1 MEKQIWDFLYSKIGN
16 KYGVAGLM
24 GNLYAESGLSPTNME
39 NAYENRLGY
48 NDTTYTNAVDAGSYT
63 NFVHDA
69 CGYGL
74 AQWTYYSRKQGL
86 LNYAKSKGV
95 SIGNLNM
102 QLEYLYQELQ
112 QSYPGVLNILKNA
125 VSILQA
131 SNSVLF
137 DFENPANQSTY
148 VQNQRAE
155 YGQTY
160 YNKYVGTIDV
170 VVSESLT
177 NDNTYTVVAGD
188 TLSGIASKFGTTAN
202 YLASLNSITNPNLI
216 YPGQVIRL
224 KGTVDTSTTTYVVKA
239 GDTLSKIA
247 QTYGTTVD
255 YLARIN
261 NISDK
266 NLIYIGQVLKIAK
279 NGNASANTY
288 TVIAGDTLSE
298 IAQKYNTTVSE
309 LASKNGIDDINKIC
323 IGQVLLV

>member
-1 MEKQIWDFLYSKIGN
+1 MEKQIWDFILSKIGN
-16 KYGVAGLM
+16 KFGVAGLM
-24 GNLYAESGLSPTNME
+24 GNLYAESGLIPTNME

-48 NDTTYTNAVDAGSYT
+48 NDTSYTQAVDNGSYG

-74 AQWTYYSRKQGL
+74 AQWTYYSRKQAL
-86 LNYAKSKGV
+86 LNYAKGRGV
-95 SIGNLNM
+95 SIGDLTM

-112 QSYPGVLNILKNA
+112 QSYSGVLNTLKNA
-125 VSILQA
+125 TSILQA

-137 DFENPANQSTY
+137 NFENPANQSTY

-160 YNKYVGTIDV
+160 YNKYAGTTDV
-170 VVSESLT
+170 AIEPVTEDT
-177 NDNTYTVVAGD
+177 TYTVVAGD
-188 TLSGIASKFGTTAN
+188 TLSGIANKYGTTAN
-202 YLASLNSITNPNLI
+202 YLASLNGISDPDKI
-216 YPGQVIRL
+216 YIGQVIKL
-224 KGTVDTSTTTYVVKA
+224 KGTVDTSSATYVVKA

>member
-24 GNLYAESGLSPTNME
+24 GNLYAESGLSPINME

-48 NDTTYTNAVDAGSYT
+48 NDTTYTQAVDNGSYG

-86 LNYAKSKGV
+86 LNYAKLKGV

-160 YNKYVGTIDV
+160 YNKYAGTTDV
-170 VVSESLT
+170 VVNEPVT
-177 NDNTYTVVAGD
+177 EDTTYTVVVGD
-188 TLSGIASKFGTTAN
+188 TLSGIANKYGTTAN
-202 YLASLNSITNPNLI
+202 YLASLNGITNPNLI
-216 YPGQVIRL
+216 YPGQVIKL
-224 KGTVDTSTTTYVVKA
+224 KGTVDTSITTYVVKS
-239 GDTLSKIA
+239 GDTLSEIA
-247 QTYGTTVD
+247 NKYGTTVD
-255 YLARIN
+255 YLTRIN
-261 NISDK
+261 NISNK
-266 NLIYIGQVLKIAK
+266 NLIYVGQVLKITK

-288 TVIAGDTLSE
+288 TVVAGDTLSE
-298 IAQKYNTTVSE
+298 IAQKYNTTVSA
-309 LASKNGIDDINKIC
+309 LASKNGITNTNLIY
-323 IGQVLLV
+323 IGQVLTI